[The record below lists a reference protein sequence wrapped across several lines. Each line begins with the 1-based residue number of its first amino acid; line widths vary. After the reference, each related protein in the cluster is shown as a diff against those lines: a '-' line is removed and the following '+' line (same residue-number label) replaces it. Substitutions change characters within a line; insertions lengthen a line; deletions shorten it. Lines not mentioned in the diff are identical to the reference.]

1 MTGETMSIDTE
12 EPQSRVQARAV
23 ESLFQ
28 VFEEISEG
36 AVSVDRST
44 RIVWIN
50 EKYRALLGIPD
61 GVDVLGQPIED
72 VIPESL
78 LREVVESGQPI
89 ILDIMQFADQH
100 FVVSRLPLHDSA
112 GDVIGAIGFVLY
124 DKLDYLKPLI
134 SKFARLESKLSET
147 EAQLAAER
155 RTRYSI
161 ANIVGV
167 SPQMVDI
174 RRQARRMAQGSRP
187 VLLLGE
193 TGTGK
198 ELLAQ
203 SIHAASD
210 RADKPFVAI
219 NMAAIPENLLEAEFF
234 GVAPGAFTGA
244 DRHGRQGKFEIAD
257 GGTLFLDEIAE
268 MPIGLQAKLLRVLEE
283 HCFEPVGSNEV
294 RKVDVRIISATCQ
307 DLESG
312 LAEGR
317 FRQDLFYRLNVLQ
330 LGIPPLRERPYDV
343 RALAEVLLE
352 SISRSDRSKSREIDA
367 AGLQLLQRYAW
378 PGNVRELRNVL
389 ERACMAS
396 DDDILS
402 AELLREILPFDES
415 ETGGG
420 DATLP
425 LGALSLPQRIALL
438 EQEAILESLRAT
450 GGKKAPAARLL
461 GISRSTLYEK
471 IEEHK
476 LSDFNT

>member
-1 MTGETMSIDTE
+1 MTDTTMSITTQT
-12 EPQSRVQARAV
+12 PQSQVQALAV

-36 AVSVDRST
+36 AVSVDRNT

-50 EKYRALLGIPD
+50 EKYRTLLGIPD
-61 GVDVLGQPIED
+61 GVEVLGKPVED
-72 VIPESL
+72 VIPESM
-78 LREVVESGQPI
+78 LR
-89 ILDIMQFADQH
+89 
-100 FVVSRLPLHDSA
+100 
-112 GDVIGAIGFVLY
+112 
-124 DKLDYLKPLI
+124 DYLKPLI
-134 SKFARLESKLSET
+134 SKFARLESKLSEAQ
-147 EAQLAAER
+147 AQLAAER

-167 SPQMVDI
+167 SPQMADI
-174 RRQARRMAQGSRP
+174 RRQARRIAQGSRP

-210 RADKPFVAI
+210 RADAPFVAI

-244 DRHGRQGKFEIAD
+244 DRQGRKGKFEVAD

-268 MPIGLQAKLLRVLEE
+268 MPVGLQAKLLRVLEE
-283 HCFEPVGSNEV
+283 NCIEPVGSNEV
-294 RKVDVRIISATCQ
+294 RTVDVRIISATCQ
-307 DLESG
+307 DLDSG
-312 LAEGR
+312 VAEGR

-330 LGIPPLRERPYDV
+330 LKMPALRERPYDI
-343 RALAEVLLE
+343 RPLAEALLE
-352 SISRSDRSKSREIDA
+352 SISRAERSKSREIDP

-396 DDDILS
+396 DDDVLG
-402 AELLREILPFDES
+402 ADLLKEIVPLD
-415 ETGGG
+415 ETGTG
-420 DATLP
+420 DPDTMLTLE
-425 LGALSLPQRIALL
+425 ALSLPQRIALL

-476 LSDFNT
+476 LSDFST